1 MCVLTIPPL
10 SLERFLRA
18 LQNAPSPAM
27 VLILPPVKLNSQRL
41 SHCAFFSHHP
51 WLTLSNVKRT
61 NQCNANQFSRS
72 QSPSARQENF
82 QSVFHQRRGQR
93 IKLESKRVENRSQVS
108 AMGRASA
115 PGKDTFVTGQRRLS
129 QPVWVPC
136 FLNHKHPQGRGPT
149 PGLWSVS
156 GPCPFLSAYSKQH
169 TSLPHDPASADWLP
183 CVTVVSTP
191 KFDSETT

>member
-1 MCVLTIPPL
+1 MHFFHIIHGSRCQTSNEQTNAMQTSSQGHSPL
-10 SLERFLRA
+10 
-18 LQNAPSPAM
+18 APAKKIS
-27 VLILPPVKLNSQRL
+27 
-41 SHCAFFSHHP
+41 
-51 WLTLSNVKRT
+51 
-61 NQCNANQFSRS
+61 NQCSIRDEAKGSS
-72 QSPSARQENF
+72 LSPK
-82 QSVFHQRRGQR
+82 G
-93 IKLESKRVENRSQVS
+93 ENRSQVS

-149 PGLWSVS
+149 PGLWSVR